1 MWLTTHPTNSQES
14 QSMLCTWIKHRTD
27 SVILHKKCAKNDK
40 HVNSHPLFT
49 LEINIHIQKTTK
61 QNFKIANAVPFLG
74 RN

>member
-1 MWLTTHPTNSQES
+1 VADHSPDQFTGES
-14 QSMLCTWIKHRTD
+14 EYALHMD